1 MTSKDTLTCYLVE
14 RDGLWEGLCMD
25 YDIAVRGRTSND
37 TRDRLGIAVRRYVA
51 DLMDEAGSGSAERRA
66 RRAPWKV
73 RTVLAIRAAWPNKAQ
88 RFSVWSIAV

>member
-25 YDIAVRGRTSND
+25 YDLAVRGRSSND
-37 TRDRLGIAVRRYVA
+37 TRDRLGVAVRRHVA
-51 DLMDEAGSGSAERRA
+51 DRMDATGPEAPPA

-73 RTVLAIRAAWPNKAQ
+73 RAVLAIRAAWPNKAQ